1 MSDDEGI
8 TTLPQEVW
16 DALESAYQAYHE
28 ANQAQAKDR
37 DKKAVR
43 LAVLAAAGRK
53 AGWPVRALAE
63 PTGVSA
69 ERLRQIIRDRAAGKP
84 LPRSP
89 KFPKYS
95 PPRAKKERPKKI
107 QRSHLTE
114 EERAELEELAILARQ
129 NTGSR
134 PLNSPYRR
142 ASERFSALIIK
153 YHKRGV
159 IWGEMAEA
167 TGHKISGLRMRA
179 ARHGYGSGA
188 PPSIAPYRR
197 MVIHGKHKEVKPP
210 QKAAAKKKT
219 TTAKKTTSKKR
230 KSA

>member
-1 MSDDEGI
+1 MSDDRGT
-8 TTLPQEVW
+8 TTLPPELW
-16 DALESAYQAYHE
+16 KALESAYQAYNT
-28 ANQAQAKDR
+28 ANQERSKDR
-37 DKKAVR
+37 DAKAVS

-63 PTGVSA
+63 PCGVTP
-69 ERLRQIIRDRAAGKP
+69 ERLRQIIKDRAGGKR
-84 LPRSP
+84 LPANP
-89 KFPKYS
+89 KFPKYE
-95 PPRAKKERPKKI
+95 PPRAKKDRTPKSKI
-107 QRSHLTE
+107 KRSNLTP
-114 EERAELEELAILARQ
+114 EERSELKELAVLARQ

-142 ASERFSALIIK
+142 ASERFSRLIIK

-159 IWGEMAEA
+159 IWGEMADA

-179 ARHGYGSGA
+179 ARHGYGKGA

-197 MVIHGKHKEVKPP
+197 VVIHGQKKAVKAPEG
-210 QKAAAKKKT
+210 QNKAP
-219 TTAKKTTSKKR
+219 SKKASR